1 MDNQKVIATLNN
13 LLETT
18 QDGVRGFVACA
29 EGVTNPRLKM
39 VFEAAARRCDE
50 GAAELKAKIRSLG
63 GEPATSGTVS
73 GSIHRA
79 RTNIISSITGM
90 DKHAGEDAAKGP
102 MKRRSMRLFQ
112 RMWRPSCGANI
123 KGLRK
128 ITIAFVIFAIR
139 RLTQARNDSLRRS
152 KLTEDAGMSPHPA
165 LLMR

>member
-79 RTNIISSITGM
+79 WTNIISSITGM
-90 DKHAGEDAAKGP
+90 DEHAVLAECERGEDAAKRAYEAALDEALP
-102 MKRRSMRLFQ
+102 TNVEAIVRRQYQGVKENHDRI
-112 RMWRPSCGANI
+112 RD
-123 KGLRK
+123 LRN
-128 ITIAFVIFAIR
+128 
-139 RLTQARNDSLRRS
+139 QAAHASS
-152 KLTEDAGMSPHPA
+152 
-165 LLMR
+165 

>member
-1 MDNQKVIATLNN
+1 MKQENRMDNQKVIATLNN

-90 DKHAGEDAAKGP
+90 DEHAVLAECERGEDAAKRAYEAALDEALP
-102 MKRRSMRLFQ
+102 TDVEAIVRRQYQGVKENHDRI
-112 RMWRPSCGANI
+112 RD
-123 KGLRK
+123 LRN
-128 ITIAFVIFAIR
+128 
-139 RLTQARNDSLRRS
+139 QAAHASS
-152 KLTEDAGMSPHPA
+152 
-165 LLMR
+165 